1 MFTFSF
7 SSAFAATDAE
17 LAAQNEAM
25 TYAENAMAAAA
36 SAQKALGNYSTAALD
51 YATSETAITGR
62 LLASDLI
69 NKVGDLTVDS
79 NMTAFKNE
87 FGTWAGIKNETLAYV
102 GVDPA
107 FNYAKP
113 SYAAKFQANALAKDF
128 EGKVAE
134 AVALVEAVDQAVF

>member
-7 SSAFAATDAE
+7 GSAFAATDAE

-69 NKVGDLTVDS
+69 NKVGDLTIAS

-87 FGTWAGIKNETLAYV
+87 FGTWAGIKNETLGRKSSRSRCSGGCRGHFCICRQQVY
-102 GVDPA
+102 G
-107 FNYAKP
+107 N
-113 SYAAKFQANALAKDF
+113 
-128 EGKVAE
+128 
-134 AVALVEAVDQAVF
+134 

>member
-51 YATSETAITGR
+51 YACLLYTSPR
-62 LLASDLI
+62 PRDRQNSR
-69 NKVGDLTVDS
+69 
-79 NMTAFKNE
+79 M
-87 FGTWAGIKNETLAYV
+87 
-102 GVDPA
+102 P
-107 FNYAKP
+107 
-113 SYAAKFQANALAKDF
+113 
-128 EGKVAE
+128 
-134 AVALVEAVDQAVF
+134 

>member
-1 MFTFSF
+1 MKKFLTVLLVIAVMFTFSF
-7 SSAFAATDAE
+7 GSAFAATDAE
-17 LAAQNEAM
+17 LAAQTEAM

-79 NMTAFKNE
+79 NMVAFKNE
-87 FGTWAGIKNETLAYV
+87 FGTWAGIKNEAVTYV
-102 GVDPA
+102 GKDPA
-107 FNYAKP
+107 LDYAI
-113 SYAAKFQANALAKDF
+113 
-128 EGKVAE
+128 
-134 AVALVEAVDQAVF
+134 